1 MIDITVHGAKAH
13 LKCMVL
19 KKLVMVEQTGPKY
32 KLAGLALL
40 IVCVRPGL
48 EMMDA
53 SNPDDISDAGKSF
66 NIQEL
71 VVPDLGL

>member
-1 MIDITVHGAKAH
+1 
-13 LKCMVL
+13 
-19 KKLVMVEQTGPKY
+19 MVEQTGPKY

-66 NIQEL
+66 DIQEL
-71 VVPDLGL
+71 VFSDLGL

>member
-1 MIDITVHGAKAH
+1 
-13 LKCMVL
+13 MVL
-19 KKLVMVEQTGPKY
+19 KKILMMEQTRPKY

-53 SNPDDISDAGKSF
+53 SNPDDISDEGKSF
-66 NIQEL
+66 DIQEL
-71 VVPDLGL
+71 VFCDLGL